1 MKGTA
6 ALVVFLALAGCSKP
20 ERHFMGVWDGRAEI
34 SPEAARVL
42 ANEFAPGDPDA
53 EQGVRVAVAATT
65 LVLELMQDKSYTLTM
80 TLPGEPPDTVTGTWL
95 LSDDRKHIVLQGS
108 MMSPEKLAELR
119 KAGRSENEIVN
130 MQGSVTNL
138 AVGEG
143 RKALAGDLGNLGS
156 GISCSFTKR
165 D

>member
-42 ANEFAPGDPDA
+42 AN
-53 EQGVRVAVAATT
+53 AATT